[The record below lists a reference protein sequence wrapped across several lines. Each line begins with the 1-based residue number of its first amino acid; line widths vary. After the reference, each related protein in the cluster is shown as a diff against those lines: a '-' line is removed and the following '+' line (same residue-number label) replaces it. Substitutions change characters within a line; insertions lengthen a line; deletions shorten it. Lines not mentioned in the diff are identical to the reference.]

1 MAMGVGAIIGT
12 GILTLI
18 GVGVDRAGPAV
29 LLSFAIAGAVCVCA
43 ALDYAELSAMMPAAG
58 SA

>member
-18 GVGVDRAGPAV
+18 GVGVDRAGPVAPI
-29 LLSFAIAGAVCVCA
+29 SFAIAG
-43 ALDYAELSAMMPAAG
+43 LGLYAIFGQHRSRLGGVQPEG
-58 SA
+58 